1 MYVLILIV
9 MVNAHTSVTTT
20 DFESSATCLS
30 AINSALSLESSS
42 VTIKARCVA
51 K

>member
-9 MVNAHTSVTTT
+9 MANTHTSVTTT
-20 DFESSATCLS
+20 NFKNSATCLA
-30 AINSALSLESSS
+30 AISSALDLESSS
-42 VTIKARCVA
+42 ITIKARCVA